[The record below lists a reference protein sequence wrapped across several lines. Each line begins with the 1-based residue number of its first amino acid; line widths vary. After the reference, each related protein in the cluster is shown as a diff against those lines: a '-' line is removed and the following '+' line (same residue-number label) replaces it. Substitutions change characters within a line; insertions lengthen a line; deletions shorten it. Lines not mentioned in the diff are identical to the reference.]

1 VEGRL
6 TDGGSMFRREGGGKG
21 VNGDSRR
28 TCTSEM
34 ALGGHRNIKMEVGGT
49 RRSGSPKGRSDGGVA
64 TVSSGFGGRELAPM
78 TP

>member
-1 VEGRL
+1 
-6 TDGGSMFRREGGGKG
+6 MFRREGGGKG

>member
-1 VEGRL
+1 
-6 TDGGSMFRREGGGKG
+6 
-21 VNGDSRR
+21 
-28 TCTSEM
+28 M